1 MVLGEKLLFKV
12 GDRMM
17 LTRKVVLAGVLLVIV
32 SPPPEEVS
40 APAGIVLIRFPGVV
54 EVTST
59 DTLHAP
65 GVTPVWAGTVPS
77 LNEKVVPPGT
87 AVTEPPQ
94 VLEALIGFSI
104 KIPG

>member
-1 MVLGEKLLFKV
+1 MVLGEKLLFNV

-17 LTRKVVLAGVLLVIV
+17 LTRNVALAGVLLLIV
-32 SPPPEEVS
+32 SPPPEDVS

-59 DTLHAP
+59 DTLHEP
-65 GVTPVWAGTVPS
+65 GVTPFWAGTVPS

-94 VLEALIGFSI
+94 VLDALIGFSI
-104 KIPG
+104 RIPG